1 MEKSDSE
8 SRVEKSDS
16 ESSEEK
22 SDKRESLRHKPPL
35 LAPSCTLS
43 LLIMN
48 KVI

>member
-1 MEKSDSE
+1 MEKSNSKSSVEESDTE
-8 SRVEKSDS
+8 SRV
-16 ESSEEK
+16 EK

-48 KVI
+48 KV